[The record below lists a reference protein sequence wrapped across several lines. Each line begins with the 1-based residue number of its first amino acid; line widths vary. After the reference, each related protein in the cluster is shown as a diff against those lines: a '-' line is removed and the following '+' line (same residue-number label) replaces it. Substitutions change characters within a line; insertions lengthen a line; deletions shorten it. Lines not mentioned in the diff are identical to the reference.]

1 MLSAT
6 NVAGAPNSYFRRADI
21 WADRWGVPHPNGI
34 EVAEFD
40 RAYLSA
46 MLREGRA
53 GTGVFAL
60 RIMWPSMPD
69 ALRRLRR
76 IHPSSGNDLAQLTS
90 AFGPILFIHL
100 SREDKVAQAVSLVR
114 AEQSGLWHLN
124 ADGSVLEGGASP
136 LQQPV
141 YNEERIQTL
150 VSELE
155 ADDVCWRRF
164 FLDHR
169 IEPVEFTYEQLVAGP
184 QECLLALFDAL
195 GQPVDD
201 VRQISIPTA
210 KMSDSISEQ
219 WISTFKRRSS
229 PLHQ

>member
-1 MLSAT
+1 MICSTPRSGSTLLCRMLSAT
-6 NVAGAPNSYFRRADI
+6 NVAGAPNSYFLRADI

-53 GTGVFAL
+53 GAGVFAL

-100 SREDKVAQAVSLVR
+100 SR
-114 AEQSGLWHLN
+114 
-124 ADGSVLEGGASP
+124 
-136 LQQPV
+136 
-141 YNEERIQTL
+141 
-150 VSELE
+150 
-155 ADDVCWRRF
+155 
-164 FLDHR
+164 
-169 IEPVEFTYEQLVAGP
+169 
-184 QECLLALFDAL
+184 
-195 GQPVDD
+195 
-201 VRQISIPTA
+201 
-210 KMSDSISEQ
+210 
-219 WISTFKRRSS
+219 
-229 PLHQ
+229 